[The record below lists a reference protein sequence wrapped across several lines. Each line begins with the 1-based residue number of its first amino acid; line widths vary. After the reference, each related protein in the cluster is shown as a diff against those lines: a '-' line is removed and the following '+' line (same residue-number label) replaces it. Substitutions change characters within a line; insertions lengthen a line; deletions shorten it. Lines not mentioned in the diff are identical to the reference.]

1 MANPTT
7 TNQYNSQ
14 TQPGLL
20 GAGGISNASTT
31 TPGYQGA
38 FGAAGVPFAPGTPQ
52 AIPLGI
58 GVANTPKMDLP
69 PKPTS
74 TAAAN
79 LTSAAN
85 GVIGGGTQ
93 STGNGTQT
101 NGGIKTPTTS
111 GSGTIGKINDLFGQA
126 ELIPGQVESEYDLKN
141 RLNLS
146 NEAQKKS
153 QANDLKYATME
164 DKIRKQAGMTSG
176 QADAKIAAIERD
188 RAYETAALAMDYAA
202 KSNNYTSM
210 AALADKQS
218 ALRLDNLKMRLNFY
232 ENLQGQEFQSARD
245 RVQHEYN
252 LAEKAESLRTDLIKS
267 AMADGK
273 YQEGMST
280 MDTEGLLKLVGYTP
294 TTNQPV
300 GSRDLATQISNVISA
315 SKKEVPNAN
324 KAVGVLTGIQN
335 LANSNVEGNFVGAA
349 GGNMFSPVN
358 LRTGEKRKEF
368 ISNRANFGAIEGA
381 VQSWMTG
388 ANVGEDQRKF
398 VNGMVPQKSDTD
410 FAIRTKL
417 NELTNYMQGQVQS
430 ELASKGV
437 RYNPVKFDWFAP
449 DATSQLDALAG
460 IGTGVPAQTGI
471 DLENLWN
478 QTASQ

>member
-20 GAGGISNASTT
+20 GSGGISNASTT

-85 GVIGGGTQ
+85 GVIGTGTQ
-93 STGNGTQT
+93 PTGTGTQT
-101 NGGIKTPTTS
+101 PKTPTTPKTTTS
-111 GSGTIGKINDLFGQA
+111 TGSNYIDKAWSAFDTGVSDINAQ
-126 ELIPGQVESEYDLKN
+126 YDLTN

-202 KSNNYTSM
+202 KSNDYTSM
-210 AALADKQS
+210 AALADKQV
-218 ALRLDNLKMRLNFY
+218 ALLLEKKKDTVDFY
-232 ENLQGQEFQSARD
+232 NTLRGEQFQLARD
-245 RVQHEYN
+245 QAQRDYDTSKAN
-252 LAEKAESLRTDLIKS
+252 LEILNKYKLDLLT
-267 AMADGK
+267 DGK
-273 YQEGMST
+273 ITADAFGKITNWEDFSAYT
-280 MDTEGLLKLVGYTP
+280 GL
-294 TTNQPV
+294 
-300 GSRDLATQISNVISA
+300 
-315 SKKEVPNAN
+315 N
-324 KAVGVLTGIQN
+324 KADAVTEAAARSTIDVIDDALTNKRG
-335 LANSNVEGNFVGAA
+335 LRGAA
-349 GGNMFSPVN
+349 GVGLWSRSGL
-358 LRTGEKRKEF
+358 LRGKVKQDF
-368 ISNRANFGAIEGA
+368 IGSVEQIAGQLTIDKLVQAKSNGATFGALSDGERQLVASASSKLG
-381 VQSWMTG
+381 SWAERDSTG
-388 ANVGEDQRKF
+388 KITGWKASENSVKNEL
-398 VNGMVPQKSDTD
+398 QKIKD
-410 FAIRTKL
+410 FAILDYERRTG
-417 NELTNYMQGQVQS
+417 NTYV
-430 ELASKGV
+430 
-437 RYNPVKFDWFAP
+437 AP
-449 DATSQLDALAG
+449 IQEHNGIILPGNTSG
-460 IGTGVPAQTGI
+460 GTYLGFTLP
-471 DLENLWN
+471 NN
-478 QTASQ
+478 

>member
-1 MANPTT
+1 MANETT

-20 GAGGISNASTT
+20 GSGGISNASTT
-31 TPGYQGA
+31 IPGYQGA

-58 GVANTPKMDLP
+58 GVSNTPKMDLP

-93 STGNGTQT
+93 PTGNGTQT

-111 GSGTIGKINDLFGQA
+111 GGGTMGKINDLFGQA

-202 KSNNYTSM
+202 KSNDYTSM

-267 AMADGK
+267 AMAAGK

-294 TTNQPV
+294 TTNQPA

-324 KAVGVLTGIQN
+324 KAVGVLTGIQQ
-335 LANSNVEGNFVGAA
+335 LANANTEGTFIGAA
-349 GGNMFSPVN
+349 PFRIAGK
-358 LRTGEKRKEF
+358 LRGSESRAER
-368 ISNRANFGAIEGA
+368 ISNQANFAAIEGA

-388 ANVGEDQRKF
+388 ANVGEDQRVF
-398 VNGMVPQKSDTD
+398 VQKMVPQKGDTD
-410 FAIRTKL
+410 FRIREKL
-417 NELTNYMQGQVQS
+417 NNLTNYMQGQVQA

-437 RYNPVKFDWFAP
+437 RYNPVQFDWFAQ
-449 DATSQLDALAG
+449 DATSQLDSIMG
-460 IGTGVPAQTGI
+460 TGTGVPAQTGI
-471 DLENLWN
+471 TLENLWN
-478 QTASQ
+478 QTQNPQ